1 MTLSQMRVKLRLLV
15 NEQAK
20 LLDILLARRPLIKGG
35 VYQTKSRCGKP
46 NCRCVKE
53 GSLHLMWRLYWT
65 EDGSARL
72 KALKKHEVYDYQ
84 RLTANYQRFRKARAQ
99 LVKIHQEMIQLVNLL
114 EKGMTKGKIK
124 HYLGRL
130 KLS

>member
-1 MTLSQMRVKLRLLV
+1 MLFRSRVKLRLLV

-20 LLDILLARRPLIKGG
+20 LLDILLARKSLIKGG
-35 VYQTKSRCGKP
+35 VYQTKSRCGRS

-53 GSLHLMWRLYWT
+53 GSLHLIWRLYWT
-65 EDGSARL
+65 EDGKARL

-84 RLTANYQRFRKARAQ
+84 RLTINYQRFRKARAR
-99 LVKIHQEMIQLVNLL
+99 LVKIHQEMIRLINLL

-124 HYLGRL
+124 YYLGRL

>member
-1 MTLSQMRVKLRLLV
+1 MALSQIRVKLRLLV

-20 LLDILLARRPLIKGG
+20 LLDILLARKPLIKGG

-53 GSLHLMWRLYWT
+53 GSWHLMWRLYWT
-65 EDGSARL
+65 EDGNARL

-84 RLTANYQRFRKARAQ
+84 RLTANYQRFRKARAR
-99 LVKIHQEMIQLVNLL
+99 LVKIHQEMIRLINLL

-124 HYLGRL
+124 YYLGRL

>member
-20 LLDILLARRPLIKGG
+20 LLDILLARKPLIKGG

-53 GSLHLMWRLYWT
+53 GSWDR
-65 EDGSARL
+65 DRGQ
-72 KALKKHEVYDYQ
+72 V
-84 RLTANYQRFRKARAQ
+84 
-99 LVKIHQEMIQLVNLL
+99 
-114 EKGMTKGKIK
+114 
-124 HYLGRL
+124 
-130 KLS
+130 